1 MKEITLEAD
10 IKNLIKVTSFVNEE
24 LRKVEANAKT
34 IASIDIILDEVFS
47 NIAYYAYKEREEKG
61 DVTVKM
67 DFVEDNKAVVL
78 SFIDDGIP
86 YNPLEKEEPD
96 ITLSA
101 MKRAIGGLGILIVKK
116 SVDDIKYEYKNN
128 KNILKL
134 KKYL

>member
-96 ITLSA
+96 ITLSV